1 MSSECFSQKNI
12 LEKQKSFVKTTNDLL
27 GQLGPHGGLRSPGI
41 DARGDLRHKVGKTS
55 LPPSPGLTSSSLS
68 PHLDCM
74 ELFPIQLSATIV
86 FRSQNSQPK
95 EKVPFVLHP

>member
-55 LPPSPGLTSSSLS
+55 LPATVKC
-68 PHLDCM
+68 LD
-74 ELFPIQLSATIV
+74 LIV
-86 FRSQNSQPK
+86 RTMAS
-95 EKVPFVLHP
+95 H